1 MSEPDAV
8 QLAAIKQAA
17 NPPMGT
23 DAKIV
28 IGVIA
33 TIGLIIFLGSFLSRL
48 PNAPSLQAA
57 IDR

>member
-1 MSEPDAV
+1 MSHCPSAVSEPDAV

-33 TIGLIIFLGSFLSRL
+33 TIGLIIFLGSFL
-48 PNAPSLQAA
+48 
-57 IDR
+57 